1 MQDYLNSKVTEYS
14 LLLDW
19 VEHEVKS
26 IQKRSENHY
35 YPIKYLQDEI
45 TKLNKSLSRL
55 RVITRIESPH
65 LIRRALPII
74 HELEYQV
81 RVITYYYIPG
91 LQRENKNDLFLRSLF
106 LSTARRCGLS
116 WIKDIL
122 VRLDGPHAIF
132 PVLTD
137 IPVIFAPPQQA
148 MCLSDMAGVYHE
160 LGHNVFQR
168 FKEIANNLAITV
180 FQYFSELR
188 QSIGP
193 MSPEKRRERNRVI
206 ENAINYWRIERLNEL
221 FCDIYA
227 SFVCGPAY
235 YFSCVDM
242 AMRLGSSPFRISATD
257 VHPPLATRVYA
268 CHRTVIPIYQEDDV
282 IATIQHIW
290 NTYTDIQQKESDFD
304 FICANDLI
312 NQLIDTA
319 IRNIEQLLPE
329 AKRYNMPLPDVRAL
343 MEIPASESLE
353 NILNR
358 GVKILLTEPSG
369 YAEWEKNIFKILRE

>member
-1 MQDYLNSKVTEYS
+1 MQEYLNSKVTEYS

-19 VEHEVKS
+19 IEHEVES

-45 TKLNKSLSRL
+45 AKLNKSLSRL

-81 RVITYYYIPG
+81 SVITHYYIPA

-106 LSTARRCGLS
+106 LSTARRCGLP

-122 VRLDGPHAIF
+122 VRLDGTHAIF

-148 MCLSDMAGVYHE
+148 TRLSDMAGVYHE

-180 FQYFSELR
+180 YQHFSELR

-193 MSPEKRRERNRVI
+193 MSPEKRRARNRAI
-206 ENAINYWRIERLNEL
+206 EDAINYWSIERLNEL

-242 AMRLGSSPFRISATD
+242 AMRIGSNPFRISTTD

-268 CHRTVIPIYQEDDV
+268 CYRTLSPLYQEDDV
-282 IATIQHIW
+282 IASIQNIW
-290 NTYTDIQQKESDFD
+290 IAYTNIQQKESDFD
-304 FICANDLI
+304 FICANALI
-312 NQLIDTA
+312 NQFIDTA

-329 AKRYNMPLPDVRAL
+329 AQCYTMPLPNVRML

-358 GVKILLTEPSG
+358 GIKILLTQPSG
-369 YAEWEKNIFKILRE
+369 YAEWEKNLFKILRE